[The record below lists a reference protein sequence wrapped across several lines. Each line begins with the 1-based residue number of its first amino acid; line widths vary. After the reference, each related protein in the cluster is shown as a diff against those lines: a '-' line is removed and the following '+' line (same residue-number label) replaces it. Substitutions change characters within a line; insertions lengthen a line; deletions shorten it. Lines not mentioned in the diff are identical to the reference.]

1 MSMLLRGEND
11 HEFELGLV
19 HDQFPEQQ
27 DGFSDSAFVTVGF
40 RVATPEQSWEETAP
54 VMNLFELKNLLE
66 WLQAIARGQSG
77 EIAEVELLEPN
88 LRFAI
93 VKDSGEHVTIRISF
107 HLEDRPEQYVIDA
120 PTDEAS
126 HVDFRL
132 ARDQVSIAA
141 AELERDLQAASGPPR
156 AGDDAETL
164 GIYGQPDPDLNLLA
178 DDADSEFPQL
188 AHEHDDFREIE
199 DREAS
204 EFESRD

>member
-27 DGFSDSAFVTVGF
+27 DGFSDSGFVTVGF

-54 VMNLFELKNLLE
+54 MMNLFELKNLLE
-66 WLQAIARGQSG
+66 WLQAIARGESG
-77 EIAEVELLEPN
+77 EMSEVELLEPN

-93 VKDSGEHVTIRISF
+93 VKDNGGKVTIRISF
-107 HLEDRPEQYVIDA
+107 HLDDRPEEYVIDT

-126 HVDFRL
+126 HVDIRL

-141 AELERDLQAASGPPR
+141 AELERDLHAATLPPR
-156 AGDDAETL
+156 GDDNADAL
-164 GIYGQPDPDLNLLA
+164 GIYGQPDADLNLLA
-178 DDADSEFPQL
+178 DRDDSEFPQL
-188 AHEHDDFREIE
+188 ADEHDDYREIE
-199 DREAS
+199 EREAS
-204 EFESRD
+204 ELENRD